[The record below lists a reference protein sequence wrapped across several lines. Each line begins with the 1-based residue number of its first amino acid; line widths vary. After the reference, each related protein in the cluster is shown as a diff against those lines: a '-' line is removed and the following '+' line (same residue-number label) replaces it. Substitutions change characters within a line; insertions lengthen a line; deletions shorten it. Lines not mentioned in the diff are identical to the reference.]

1 MNDNPLYEMFSMSG
15 GTSIH
20 NFDYKRMQEELNVIS
35 VDIFRALNNIY
46 PKDAHPID

>member
-1 MNDNPLYEMFSMSG
+1 MFSMSG
-15 GTSIH
+15 GTSS
-20 NFDYKRMQEELNVIS
+20 NKFWSTGMKQDLDTLS